1 MSKWRNS
8 TLADYI
14 PDDKLEEI
22 KDRVSIVEVIS
33 DYVSLKKLGKNYK
46 GLCPFHS
53 EKTPSFMVNEEK
65 QIFHCFGCN
74 TGGNVFNFLMKM
86 DRLSFPEAAR
96 GLARRYGIDLSKI
109 KISEADKRESLKREW
124 LFELNELAASYYHNL
139 LINEN
144 EGKEAREYL
153 RQRGIGNDV
162 IIDHRLGY
170 AQNSW
175 DGLLKFLLKK
185 GVPLSRVSEVGLI
198 IPKKAQGFYDRFRG
212 RVIFPIINI
221 HDKVIGFGGRV
232 LDNSLPKYLNSPE
245 SSIYNKSNSLYG
257 LKVAKDFIRSED
269 RVIVVEGYF
278 DLLSL
283 NQYNIKN
290 VAATLGTSLTTG
302 HIRILR
308 RYTNNIITVFD
319 ADEAGKKA
327 AARSLD
333 VLLKH
338 GTSPKIAVL
347 PSGFDPDS
355 FVRKVGEKGFKEII
369 AGSIPLI
376 EFAINEVIKKHDISS
391 VEGKVKI
398 IEDVTPILSKIENKI
413 ERDIYIQRVSNRL
426 DIKEDTIVSRLLKTK
441 KPGGVL
447 QEKGVQSMDEDIVE
461 KLLLKLML
469 LNSEVVHRIQEEAI
483 IEEFVNKQYKEI
495 GLLLLEE
502 FNRQGRIDLGRVIN
516 CLEDE
521 SSKSLISQLSIEKES
536 IEDVPKI
543 LKDCINKI
551 RMHKVDEEIKILDIK
566 IKEADEKK
574 DEVLQREF
582 LISRQEL
589 KNKQINYRQ
598 AFSRHNDA

>member
-1 MSKWRNS
+1 
-8 TLADYI
+8 LADYI

-33 DYVSLKKLGKNYK
+33 DYVSLKKAGKNYK

-96 GLARRYGIDLSKI
+96 GLARRYGIDLPKI
-109 KISEADKRESLKREW
+109 KISEADKEENLKREW

-139 LINEN
+139 LINEK

-162 IIDHRLGY
+162 IIDHRVGY

-212 RVIFPIINI
+212 RMIFPIINI
-221 HDKVIGFGGRV
+221 NGKVIGFGGRV
-232 LDNSLPKYLNSPE
+232 LDNTLPKYLNSPE

-269 RVIVVEGYF
+269 KVIVVEGYF

-283 NQYNIKN
+283 NQYGIKN

-319 ADEAGKKA
+319 ADEAGEKA

-333 VLLKH
+333 ILLKH
-338 GTSPKIAVL
+338 GASPKIAVL

-355 FVRKVGEKGFKEII
+355 FVKKVGEEGFKEII
-369 AGSIPLI
+369 AGSMPLI
-376 EFAINEVIKKHDISS
+376 EFAINEVIKRHDASS

-398 IEDVTPILSKIENKI
+398 IEDVTPILAKIENKI

-426 DIKEDTIVSRLLKTK
+426 GIKEDTIVSQLRKTK
-441 KPGGVL
+441 KRGSVL
-447 QEKGVQSMDEDIVE
+447 QEKGVQFMDEDIVE

-469 LNSEVVHRIQEEAI
+469 LNNEVVHKIQEEAI

-502 FNRQGRIDLGRVIN
+502 FNRQGRIDSGKVIN

-521 SSKSLISQLSIEKES
+521 NSKSLISQLSIEKES

-543 LKDCINKI
+543 LKDCMNKI

-566 IKEADEKK
+566 IKEAEEKK

-598 AFSRHNDA
+598 AFLRHNNA

>member
-1 MSKWRNS
+1 M
-8 TLADYI
+8 ADYI

-33 DYVSLKKLGKNYK
+33 DYVSLKKAGKNYK

-96 GLARRYGIDLSKI
+96 GLARRYGIDLPKI
-109 KISEADKRESLKREW
+109 KISEADKEENLKREW

-139 LINEN
+139 LINEK

-162 IIDHRLGY
+162 IIDHRVGY

-212 RVIFPIINI
+212 RMIFPIINI
-221 HDKVIGFGGRV
+221 NGKVIGFGGRV
-232 LDNSLPKYLNSPE
+232 LDNTLPKYLNSPE

-269 RVIVVEGYF
+269 KVIVVEGYF

-283 NQYNIKN
+283 NQYGIKN

-319 ADEAGKKA
+319 ADEAGEKA

-333 VLLKH
+333 ILLKH
-338 GTSPKIAVL
+338 GASPKIAVL

-355 FVRKVGEKGFKEII
+355 FVKKVGEEGFKEII
-369 AGSIPLI
+369 AGSMPLI
-376 EFAINEVIKKHDISS
+376 EFAINEVIKRHDASS

-398 IEDVTPILSKIENKI
+398 IEDVTPILAKIENKI

-426 DIKEDTIVSRLLKTK
+426 GIKEDTIVSQLRKTK
-441 KPGGVL
+441 KGGSVL
-447 QEKGVQSMDEDIVE
+447 QEKGVQFMDEDIVE

-469 LNSEVVHRIQEEAI
+469 LNNEVVHKIQEEAI

-502 FNRQGRIDLGRVIN
+502 FNRQGRIDSGKVIN

-521 SSKSLISQLSIEKES
+521 NSKSLISQLSIEKES

-543 LKDCINKI
+543 LKDCMNKI

-566 IKEADEKK
+566 IKEAEEKK

-589 KNKQINYRQ
+589 KYKKINYRQ
-598 AFSRHNDA
+598 AFLRHNNA

>member
-1 MSKWRNS
+1 M
-8 TLADYI
+8 ADYI

-33 DYVSLKKLGKNYK
+33 DYVSLKKAGKNYK

-96 GLARRYGIDLSKI
+96 GLARRYGIDLPKI
-109 KISEADKRESLKREW
+109 KISEADKEENLKREW

-139 LINEN
+139 LINEK

-162 IIDHRLGY
+162 IIDHRVGY

-185 GVPLSRVSEVGLI
+185 RVPLSRVSEVGLI

-212 RVIFPIINI
+212 RMIFPIINI
-221 HDKVIGFGGRV
+221 NGKVIGFGGRV
-232 LDNSLPKYLNSPE
+232 LDNTLPKYLNSPE

-269 RVIVVEGYF
+269 KVIVVEGYF

-283 NQYNIKN
+283 NQYGIKN

-319 ADEAGKKA
+319 ADEAGEKA

-333 VLLKH
+333 ILLKH
-338 GTSPKIAVL
+338 GASPKIAVL

-355 FVRKVGEKGFKEII
+355 FVKKVGEEGFKEII
-369 AGSIPLI
+369 AGSMPLI
-376 EFAINEVIKKHDISS
+376 EFAINEVIKRHDASS

-398 IEDVTPILSKIENKI
+398 IEDVTPILAKIENKI

-426 DIKEDTIVSRLLKTK
+426 GIKEDTIVSQLRKTK
-441 KPGGVL
+441 KGGSVL
-447 QEKGVQSMDEDIVE
+447 QEKGVQFMDEDIVE

-469 LNSEVVHRIQEEAI
+469 LNNEVVHKIQEEAI

-502 FNRQGRIDLGRVIN
+502 FNRQGRIDSGKVIN

-521 SSKSLISQLSIEKES
+521 NSKSLISQLSIEKES
-536 IEDVPKI
+536 IEDAPKI
-543 LKDCINKI
+543 LKDCMNKI

-566 IKEADEKK
+566 IKEAEEKK

-598 AFSRHNDA
+598 AFLRHNNA

>member
-1 MSKWRNS
+1 
-8 TLADYI
+8 LADYI

>member
-1 MSKWRNS
+1 
-8 TLADYI
+8 LADYI

-33 DYVSLKKLGKNYK
+33 DYVSLKKAGKNYK

-96 GLARRYGIDLSKI
+96 GLARRYGIDLPKI
-109 KISEADKRESLKREW
+109 KISEADKEENLKREW

-139 LINEN
+139 LINEK

-162 IIDHRLGY
+162 IIDHRVGY

-198 IPKKAQGFYDRFRG
+198 IPKKAQGFYDRFR
-212 RVIFPIINI
+212 RRMIFPIINI
-221 HDKVIGFGGRV
+221 HGKVIGFGGRV
-232 LDNSLPKYLNSPE
+232 LDNTLPKYLNSPE

-269 RVIVVEGYF
+269 KVIVVEGYF

-283 NQYNIKN
+283 NQYGIKN

-319 ADEAGKKA
+319 ADEAGEKA

-333 VLLKH
+333 ILLKH
-338 GTSPKIAVL
+338 GASPKIAVL

-355 FVRKVGEKGFKEII
+355 FVKKVGEEGFKEII
-369 AGSIPLI
+369 AGSMPLI
-376 EFAINEVIKKHDISS
+376 EFAINEVIKRHDASS

-398 IEDVTPILSKIENKI
+398 IEDVTPILAKIENKI

-426 DIKEDTIVSRLLKTK
+426 GIKEDTIVSQLRKTK
-441 KPGGVL
+441 KRGSVL
-447 QEKGVQSMDEDIVE
+447 QEKGVQFMDEDIVE

-469 LNSEVVHRIQEEAI
+469 LNNEVVHKIQEEAI

-502 FNRQGRIDLGRVIN
+502 FNRQGRIDSGKVIN

-521 SSKSLISQLSIEKES
+521 NSKSLISQLSIEKES

-543 LKDCINKI
+543 LKDCMNKI

-566 IKEADEKK
+566 IKEAEEKK

-598 AFSRHNDA
+598 AFLRHNNA

>member
-1 MSKWRNS
+1 M
-8 TLADYI
+8 ADYI

-33 DYVSLKKLGKNYK
+33 DYVSLKKAGKNYK

-96 GLARRYGIDLSKI
+96 GLARRYGIDLPKI
-109 KISEADKRESLKREW
+109 KISEADKRETLKREW

-139 LINEN
+139 LINEK

-175 DGLLKFLLKK
+175 DGLLKFLSKK
-185 GVPLSRVSEVGLI
+185 GASLSRVSEVGLI

-212 RVIFPIINI
+212 RMIFPIINI
-221 HDKVIGFGGRV
+221 HGKVIGFGGRV

-269 RVIVVEGYF
+269 KVIVVEGYF

-283 NQYNIKN
+283 NQYGIKN

-398 IEDVTPILSKIENKI
+398 IEDVTPILSMIENKI

-426 DIKEDTIVSRLLKTK
+426 GIKEDTIVSQFRKTK
-441 KPGGVL
+441 KTGGIL
-447 QEKGVQSMDEDIVE
+447 QEKGIQSMDEDIVE

-469 LNSEVVHRIQEEAI
+469 LSNEVVHKIQEEAI

-502 FNRQGRIDLGRVIN
+502 FNRQGRIDSGRVIN

-536 IEDVPKI
+536 IEDVQKI

-566 IKEADEKK
+566 IKEAEDKK

-582 LISRQEL
+582 LVSRQEL

-598 AFSRHNDA
+598 AFSRHNNA

>member
-1 MSKWRNS
+1 M
-8 TLADYI
+8 ADYI

-33 DYVSLKKLGKNYK
+33 DYVSLKKAGKNYK

-96 GLARRYGIDLSKI
+96 GLARRYGIDLPKI
-109 KISEADKRESLKREW
+109 KISEADKEENLKREW

-139 LINEN
+139 LINEK

-162 IIDHRLGY
+162 IIDHRVGY

-212 RVIFPIINI
+212 RMIFPIINI
-221 HDKVIGFGGRV
+221 NGKVIGFGGRV
-232 LDNSLPKYLNSPE
+232 LDNTLPKYLNSPE

-269 RVIVVEGYF
+269 KVIVVEGYF

-283 NQYNIKN
+283 NQYGIKN

-319 ADEAGKKA
+319 ADEAGEKA

-333 VLLKH
+333 ILLKH
-338 GTSPKIAVL
+338 GASPKIAVL

-355 FVRKVGEKGFKEII
+355 FVKKVGEEGFKEII

-376 EFAINEVIKKHDISS
+376 EFAINEVIKRHDASS

-398 IEDVTPILSKIENKI
+398 IEDVTPILAKIENKI

-426 DIKEDTIVSRLLKTK
+426 GIKEDTIVSQLRKTK
-441 KPGGVL
+441 KG
-447 QEKGVQSMDEDIVE
+447 
-461 KLLLKLML
+461 
-469 LNSEVVHRIQEEAI
+469 EA
-483 IEEFVNKQYKEI
+483 FYKK
-495 GLLLLEE
+495 
-502 FNRQGRIDLGRVIN
+502 RVF
-516 CLEDE
+516 
-521 SSKSLISQLSIEKES
+521 SLWM
-536 IEDVPKI
+536 KI
-543 LKDCINKI
+543 LLRN
-551 RMHKVDEEIKILDIK
+551 
-566 IKEADEKK
+566 
-574 DEVLQREF
+574 
-582 LISRQEL
+582 S
-589 KNKQINYRQ
+589 Y
-598 AFSRHNDA
+598 

>member
-1 MSKWRNS
+1 M
-8 TLADYI
+8 ADYI
-14 PDDKLEEI
+14 SDDKLEEI
-22 KDRVSIVEVIS
+22 KDRASIVEVIS
-33 DYVSLKKLGKNYK
+33 DYVSLKKVGKNYK
-46 GLCPFHS
+46 GLCPFHP

-74 TGGNVFNFLMKM
+74 MGGNVLSFLMKM

-96 GLARRYGIDLSKI
+96 ELARRYGIDLPKI
-109 KISEADKRESLKREW
+109 KISDADKRETLEREW

-139 LINEN
+139 LVNEK
-144 EGKEAREYL
+144 EGKGAREYL

-185 GVPLSRVSEVGLI
+185 GIPLPRVSELGLI

-212 RVIFPIINI
+212 RIIFPIINI
-221 HDKVIGFGGRV
+221 HGKVIGFGGRV

-269 RVIVVEGYF
+269 KVIVVEGYF

-283 NQYNIKN
+283 NQYSIKN
-290 VAATLGTSLTTG
+290 VTATLGTSLTTG

-319 ADEAGKKA
+319 ADEAGEKA

-333 VLLKH
+333 ILLKH

-355 FVRKVGEKGFKEII
+355 FVRKVGENSFKEII

-376 EFAINEVIKKHDISS
+376 EFAINEVIKKHDAFS

-398 IEDVTPILSKIENKI
+398 IEDVTPILAKIENKI

-426 DIKEDTIVSRLLKTK
+426 DIKEDTIVSQLRKTK
-441 KPGGVL
+441 KGGDAL
-447 QEKGVQSMDEDIVE
+447 QEKGIQSMDEDIVE

-469 LNSEVVHRIQEEAI
+469 LNNEVVHKIQEEAI

-502 FNRQGRIDLGRVIN
+502 FNRQGRVDSGKIIN

-536 IEDVPKI
+536 IEDVQKI

-566 IKEADEKK
+566 IKEAEEKK

-582 LISRQEL
+582 LVSRQKL

-598 AFSRHNDA
+598 AFSRRHNA

>member
-1 MSKWRNS
+1 M
-8 TLADYI
+8 ADYI

-33 DYVSLKKLGKNYK
+33 DYVSLKKAGKNYK

-96 GLARRYGIDLSKI
+96 GLARRYGIDLPKI
-109 KISEADKRESLKREW
+109 KISEADKEENLKREW

-139 LINEN
+139 LINEK

-162 IIDHRLGY
+162 IIDHRVGY

-212 RVIFPIINI
+212 RMIFPIINI
-221 HDKVIGFGGRV
+221 HGKVIGFGGRV
-232 LDNSLPKYLNSPE
+232 LDNTLPKYLNSPE

-269 RVIVVEGYF
+269 KVIVVEGYF

-283 NQYNIKN
+283 NQYGIKN

-319 ADEAGKKA
+319 ADEAGEKA

-333 VLLKH
+333 ILLKH
-338 GTSPKIAVL
+338 GASPKIAVL

-355 FVRKVGEKGFKEII
+355 FVKKVGEEGFKEII
-369 AGSIPLI
+369 AGSMPLI
-376 EFAINEVIKKHDISS
+376 EFAINEVIKRHDASS

-398 IEDVTPILSKIENKI
+398 IEDVTPILAKIENKI

-426 DIKEDTIVSRLLKTK
+426 GIKEDTIVSQLRKTK
-441 KPGGVL
+441 KRGSVL
-447 QEKGVQSMDEDIVE
+447 QEKGVQFMDEDIVE

-469 LNSEVVHRIQEEAI
+469 LNNEVVHKIQEEAI

-502 FNRQGRIDLGRVIN
+502 FNRQGRIDSGKVIN

-521 SSKSLISQLSIEKES
+521 NSKSLISQLSIEKES
-536 IEDVPKI
+536 IEDAPKI
-543 LKDCINKI
+543 LKDCMNKI

-566 IKEADEKK
+566 IKEAEEKK

-598 AFSRHNDA
+598 AFLRHNNA

>member
-1 MSKWRNS
+1 M
-8 TLADYI
+8 ADYI

-33 DYVSLKKLGKNYK
+33 DYVSLKKAGKNYK

-96 GLARRYGIDLSKI
+96 GLARRYGIDLPKI
-109 KISEADKRESLKREW
+109 KISEADKEENLKREW

-139 LINEN
+139 LINEK

-162 IIDHRLGY
+162 IIDHRVGY

-212 RVIFPIINI
+212 RMIFPIINI
-221 HDKVIGFGGRV
+221 NGKVIGFGGRV
-232 LDNSLPKYLNSPE
+232 LDNTLPKYLNSPE

-269 RVIVVEGYF
+269 KVIVVEGYF

-283 NQYNIKN
+283 NQYGIKN

-319 ADEAGKKA
+319 ADEAGEKA

-333 VLLKH
+333 ILLKH
-338 GTSPKIAVL
+338 GASPKIAVL

-355 FVRKVGEKGFKEII
+355 FVKKVGEEGFKEII
-369 AGSIPLI
+369 AGSMPLI
-376 EFAINEVIKKHDISS
+376 EFAINEVIKRHDASS

-398 IEDVTPILSKIENKI
+398 IEDVTPILAKIENKI

-426 DIKEDTIVSRLLKTK
+426 GIKEDTIVSQLRKTK
-441 KPGGVL
+441 KRGSVL
-447 QEKGVQSMDEDIVE
+447 QEKGVQFMDEDIVE

-469 LNSEVVHRIQEEAI
+469 LNNEVVHKIQEEAI

-502 FNRQGRIDLGRVIN
+502 FNRQGRIDSGKVIN

-521 SSKSLISQLSIEKES
+521 NSKSLISQLSIEKES

-543 LKDCINKI
+543 LKDCMNKI

-566 IKEADEKK
+566 IKEAEEKK

-598 AFSRHNDA
+598 AFLRHNNA

>member
-1 MSKWRNS
+1 M
-8 TLADYI
+8 ADYI

-426 DIKEDTIVSRLLKTK
+426 DIKEDTIVSQLLKTK

>member
-1 MSKWRNS
+1 
-8 TLADYI
+8 LADYI

-33 DYVSLKKLGKNYK
+33 DYVSLKKAGKNYK

-96 GLARRYGIDLSKI
+96 GLARRYGIDLPKI
-109 KISEADKRESLKREW
+109 KISEADKEENLKREW

-139 LINEN
+139 LINEK

-162 IIDHRLGY
+162 IIDHRVGY

-212 RVIFPIINI
+212 RMIFPIINI
-221 HDKVIGFGGRV
+221 NGKVIGFGGRV
-232 LDNSLPKYLNSPE
+232 LDNTLPKYLNSPE

-269 RVIVVEGYF
+269 KVIVVEGYF

-283 NQYNIKN
+283 NQYGIKN

-319 ADEAGKKA
+319 ADEAGEKA

-333 VLLKH
+333 ILLKH
-338 GTSPKIAVL
+338 GASPKIAVL

-355 FVRKVGEKGFKEII
+355 FVKKVGEEGFKEII
-369 AGSIPLI
+369 AGSMPLI
-376 EFAINEVIKKHDISS
+376 EFAINEVIKRHDASS

-398 IEDVTPILSKIENKI
+398 IEDVTPILAKIENKI

-426 DIKEDTIVSRLLKTK
+426 GIKEDTIVSQLRKTK
-441 KPGGVL
+441 KGGSVL
-447 QEKGVQSMDEDIVE
+447 QEKGVQFMDEDIVE

-469 LNSEVVHRIQEEAI
+469 LNNEVVHKIQEEAI

-502 FNRQGRIDLGRVIN
+502 FNRQGRIDSGKVIN

-521 SSKSLISQLSIEKES
+521 NSKSLISQLSIEKES
-536 IEDVPKI
+536 IEDAPKI
-543 LKDCINKI
+543 LKDCMNKI

-566 IKEADEKK
+566 IKEAEEKK

-598 AFSRHNDA
+598 AFLRHNNA

>member
-1 MSKWRNS
+1 
-8 TLADYI
+8 LADYI

-109 KISEADKRESLKREW
+109 KISETDKRETLKREW

-162 IIDHRLGY
+162 TIDHRLGY

-198 IPKKAQGFYDRFRG
+198 IPKKAQGFYDRFRD
-212 RVIFPIINI
+212 RMIFPIIDI

-278 DLLSL
+278 DLLGL
-283 NQYNIKN
+283 NQYGIKN

-338 GTSPKIAVL
+338 GASPKIAVL

-398 IEDVTPILSKIENKI
+398 IEDATPILSKIENKI

-426 DIKEDTIVSRLLKTK
+426 DIKEDTIVSQLRKTK
-441 KPGGVL
+441 KTGGIL

-469 LNSEVVHRIQEEAI
+469 LSNEVVHKIQEEAI

-521 SSKSLISQLSIEKES
+521 NSKSLISELSIEKES
-536 IEDVPKI
+536 IEDVQKI

-551 RMHKVDEEIKILDIK
+551 RIHKVDEEIKILDIK
-566 IKEADEKK
+566 IKEAEEKK

-598 AFSRHNDA
+598 AFSRHNNA

>member
-1 MSKWRNS
+1 
-8 TLADYI
+8 LADYI
-14 PDDKLEEI
+14 QDDKLEEI
-22 KDRVSIVEVIS
+22 KDRASIVEVIS
-33 DYVSLKKLGKNYK
+33 DYVSLKKVGKNYK
-46 GLCPFHS
+46 GLCPFHT

-74 TGGNVFNFLMKM
+74 MGGNVFSFLMKM

-96 GLARRYGIDLSKI
+96 GLARRYGIDLPRI
-109 KISEADKRESLKREW
+109 KISDADKRETLKREW

-139 LINEN
+139 LINEK
-144 EGKEAREYL
+144 EGKGAREYL
-153 RQRGIGNDV
+153 KQRGIGNNV

-185 GVPLSRVSEVGLI
+185 EIPLSRVSEVGLI

-212 RVIFPIINI
+212 RIIFPIINI
-221 HDKVIGFGGRV
+221 HDKVVGFGGRV

-269 RVIVVEGYF
+269 KVIVVEGYF

-283 NQYNIKN
+283 NQYGIKN
-290 VAATLGTSLTTG
+290 VTATLGTSLTAG
-302 HIRILR
+302 HIRVLR
-308 RYTNNIITVFD
+308 RYTNNIVTVFD
-319 ADEAGKKA
+319 ADEAGEKA

-333 VLLKH
+333 ILLKH

-347 PSGFDPDS
+347 PPGFDPDS
-355 FVRKVGEKGFKEII
+355 FVRKAGGNRFKEII

-376 EFAINEVIKKHDISS
+376 EFAINEVIKKHDASS
-391 VEGKVKI
+391 MEGKVKI
-398 IEDVTPILSKIENKI
+398 IEDVTPILAKIENKI

-426 DIKEDTIVSRLLKTK
+426 DIKEDIIASQLRKTK
-441 KPGGVL
+441 KGGNAL
-447 QEKGVQSMDEDIVE
+447 QEKGIQFMDEDIVE

-469 LNSEVVHRIQEEAI
+469 LNNEVVHKIQEEAI

-502 FNRQGRIDLGRVIN
+502 FNRQGRLDSGKIIN

-521 SSKSLISQLSIEKES
+521 NSKSLISQLSIEKES
-536 IEDVPKI
+536 IEDVGKI

-551 RMHKVDEEIKILDIK
+551 RMNKLDEEIKILDIK
-566 IKEADEKK
+566 IKEAEEKK

-582 LISRQEL
+582 LVSRQEL
-589 KNKQINYRQ
+589 KNKQIRYRQ
-598 AFSRHNDA
+598 AFSRHHNA

>member
-1 MSKWRNS
+1 M
-8 TLADYI
+8 ADYI

>member
-1 MSKWRNS
+1 
-8 TLADYI
+8 LADYI

-33 DYVSLKKLGKNYK
+33 DYVSLKKAGKNYK

-96 GLARRYGIDLSKI
+96 GLARRYGIDLPKI
-109 KISEADKRESLKREW
+109 KISEADKEENLKREW

-139 LINEN
+139 LINEK

-162 IIDHRLGY
+162 IIDHRVGY

-185 GVPLSRVSEVGLI
+185 RVPLSRVSEVGLI

-212 RVIFPIINI
+212 RMIFPIINI
-221 HDKVIGFGGRV
+221 NGKVIGFGGRV
-232 LDNSLPKYLNSPE
+232 LDNTLPKYLNSPE

-269 RVIVVEGYF
+269 KVIVVEGYF

-283 NQYNIKN
+283 NQYGIKN

-319 ADEAGKKA
+319 ADEAGEKA

-333 VLLKH
+333 ILLKH
-338 GTSPKIAVL
+338 GASPKIAVL

-355 FVRKVGEKGFKEII
+355 FVKKVGEEGFKEII
-369 AGSIPLI
+369 AGSMPLI
-376 EFAINEVIKKHDISS
+376 EFAINEVIKRHDASS

-398 IEDVTPILSKIENKI
+398 IEDVTPILAKIENKI

-426 DIKEDTIVSRLLKTK
+426 GIKEDTIVSQLRKTK
-441 KPGGVL
+441 KRGSVL
-447 QEKGVQSMDEDIVE
+447 QEKGVQFMDEDIVE

-469 LNSEVVHRIQEEAI
+469 LNNEVVHKIQEEAI

-502 FNRQGRIDLGRVIN
+502 FNRQGRIDSGKVIN

-521 SSKSLISQLSIEKES
+521 NSKSLISQLSIEKES

-543 LKDCINKI
+543 LKDCMNKI

-566 IKEADEKK
+566 IKEAEEKK

-598 AFSRHNDA
+598 AFLRHNNA

>member
-1 MSKWRNS
+1 
-8 TLADYI
+8 LADYI

-33 DYVSLKKLGKNYK
+33 DYVSLKKAGKNYK

-96 GLARRYGIDLSKI
+96 GLARRYGIDLPKI
-109 KISEADKRESLKREW
+109 KISEADKEENLKREW

-139 LINEN
+139 LINEK

-162 IIDHRLGY
+162 IIDHRVGY

-212 RVIFPIINI
+212 RMIFPIINI
-221 HDKVIGFGGRV
+221 NGKVIGFGGRV
-232 LDNSLPKYLNSPE
+232 LDNTLPKYLNSPE

-269 RVIVVEGYF
+269 KVIVVEGYF

-283 NQYNIKN
+283 NQYGIKN

-319 ADEAGKKA
+319 ADEAGEKA

-333 VLLKH
+333 ILLKH
-338 GTSPKIAVL
+338 GASPKIAVL

-355 FVRKVGEKGFKEII
+355 FVKKVGEEGFKEII
-369 AGSIPLI
+369 AGSMPLI
-376 EFAINEVIKKHDISS
+376 EFAINEVIKRHDASS

-398 IEDVTPILSKIENKI
+398 IEDVTPILAKIENKI

-426 DIKEDTIVSRLLKTK
+426 GIKEDTIVSQLRKTK
-441 KPGGVL
+441 KRGSVL
-447 QEKGVQSMDEDIVE
+447 QEKGVQFMDEDIVE

-469 LNSEVVHRIQEEAI
+469 LNNEVVHKIQEEAI

-502 FNRQGRIDLGRVIN
+502 FNRQGRIDSGKVIN

-521 SSKSLISQLSIEKES
+521 NSKSLISQLSIEKES
-536 IEDVPKI
+536 IEDAPKI
-543 LKDCINKI
+543 LKDCMNKI

-566 IKEADEKK
+566 IKEAEEKK

-598 AFSRHNDA
+598 AFLRHNNA

>member
-1 MSKWRNS
+1 M
-8 TLADYI
+8 ADYI

-33 DYVSLKKLGKNYK
+33 DYVSLKKAGKNYK

-96 GLARRYGIDLSKI
+96 GLARRYGIDLPKI
-109 KISEADKRESLKREW
+109 KISEADKEENLKREW

-139 LINEN
+139 LINEK

-162 IIDHRLGY
+162 IIDHRVGY

-212 RVIFPIINI
+212 RMIFPIINI
-221 HDKVIGFGGRV
+221 NGKVIGFGGRV
-232 LDNSLPKYLNSPE
+232 LDNTLPKYLNSPE

-269 RVIVVEGYF
+269 KVIVVEGYF

-283 NQYNIKN
+283 NQYGIKN

-319 ADEAGKKA
+319 ADEAGEKA

-333 VLLKH
+333 ILLKH
-338 GTSPKIAVL
+338 GASPKIAVL

-355 FVRKVGEKGFKEII
+355 FVKKVGEEGFKEII
-369 AGSIPLI
+369 AGSMPLI
-376 EFAINEVIKKHDISS
+376 EFAINEVIKRHDASS

-398 IEDVTPILSKIENKI
+398 IEDVTPILAKIENKI

-426 DIKEDTIVSRLLKTK
+426 GIKEDTIVSQLRKTK
-441 KPGGVL
+441 KGGSVL
-447 QEKGVQSMDEDIVE
+447 QEKGVQFMDEDIVE

-469 LNSEVVHRIQEEAI
+469 LNNEVVHKIQEEAI

-502 FNRQGRIDLGRVIN
+502 FNRQGRIDSGKVIN

-521 SSKSLISQLSIEKES
+521 NSKSLISQLSIEKES

-543 LKDCINKI
+543 LKDCMNKI

-566 IKEADEKK
+566 IKEAEEKK

-598 AFSRHNDA
+598 AFLRHNNA

>member
-1 MSKWRNS
+1 M
-8 TLADYI
+8 ADYI

-109 KISEADKRESLKREW
+109 KISETDKRETLKREW

-162 IIDHRLGY
+162 TIDHRLGY

-198 IPKKAQGFYDRFRG
+198 IPKKAQGFYDRFRD
-212 RVIFPIINI
+212 RMIFPIIDI

-278 DLLSL
+278 DLLGL
-283 NQYNIKN
+283 NQYGIKN

-338 GTSPKIAVL
+338 GASPKIAVL

-398 IEDVTPILSKIENKI
+398 IEDATPILSKIENKI

-426 DIKEDTIVSRLLKTK
+426 DIKEDTIVSQLRKTK
-441 KPGGVL
+441 KTGGIL

-469 LNSEVVHRIQEEAI
+469 LSNEVVHKIQEEAI

-521 SSKSLISQLSIEKES
+521 NSKSLISELSIEKES
-536 IEDVPKI
+536 IEDVQKI

-551 RMHKVDEEIKILDIK
+551 RIHKVDEEIKILDIK
-566 IKEADEKK
+566 IKEAEEKK

-598 AFSRHNDA
+598 AFSRHNNA

>member
-1 MSKWRNS
+1 
-8 TLADYI
+8 LADYI

-33 DYVSLKKLGKNYK
+33 DYVSLKKAGKNYK

-53 EKTPSFMVNEEK
+53 EKTHSFMVNEEK

-96 GLARRYGIDLSKI
+96 GLDRRYGIDLPKI
-109 KISEADKRESLKREW
+109 KISEADKEENLKREW

-139 LINEN
+139 LINEK

-162 IIDHRLGY
+162 IIDHRVGY

-212 RVIFPIINI
+212 RMIFPIINI
-221 HDKVIGFGGRV
+221 NGKVIGFGGRV
-232 LDNSLPKYLNSPE
+232 LDNTLPKYLNSPE

-269 RVIVVEGYF
+269 KVIVVEGYF

-283 NQYNIKN
+283 NQYGIKN

-319 ADEAGKKA
+319 ADEAGEKA

-333 VLLKH
+333 ILLKH
-338 GTSPKIAVL
+338 GASPKIAVL

-355 FVRKVGEKGFKEII
+355 FVKKVGEEGFKEII
-369 AGSIPLI
+369 AGSMPLI
-376 EFAINEVIKKHDISS
+376 EFAINEVIKRHDASS

-398 IEDVTPILSKIENKI
+398 IEDVTPILAKIENKI

-426 DIKEDTIVSRLLKTK
+426 GIKEDTIVSQLRKTK
-441 KPGGVL
+441 KGGSVL
-447 QEKGVQSMDEDIVE
+447 QEKGVQFMDEDIVE

-469 LNSEVVHRIQEEAI
+469 LNNEVVHKIQEEAI

-502 FNRQGRIDLGRVIN
+502 FNRQGRIDSGKVIN

-521 SSKSLISQLSIEKES
+521 NSKSLISQLSIEKES
-536 IEDVPKI
+536 IEDAPKI
-543 LKDCINKI
+543 LKDCMNKI

-566 IKEADEKK
+566 IKEAEEKK

-598 AFSRHNDA
+598 AFLRHNNA

>member
-1 MSKWRNS
+1 M
-8 TLADYI
+8 ADYI

-33 DYVSLKKLGKNYK
+33 DYVSLKKAGKNYK

-96 GLARRYGIDLSKI
+96 GLARRYGIDLPKI
-109 KISEADKRESLKREW
+109 KISEADKEENLKREW

-139 LINEN
+139 LINEK

-162 IIDHRLGY
+162 IIDHRVGY

-185 GVPLSRVSEVGLI
+185 RVPLSRVSEVGLI

-212 RVIFPIINI
+212 RMIFPIINI
-221 HDKVIGFGGRV
+221 NGKVIGFGGRV
-232 LDNSLPKYLNSPE
+232 LDNTLPKYLNSPE

-269 RVIVVEGYF
+269 KVIVVEGYF

-283 NQYNIKN
+283 NQYGIKN

-319 ADEAGKKA
+319 ADEAGEKA

-333 VLLKH
+333 ILLKH
-338 GTSPKIAVL
+338 GASPKIAVL

-355 FVRKVGEKGFKEII
+355 FVKKVGEEGFKEII
-369 AGSIPLI
+369 AGSMPLI
-376 EFAINEVIKKHDISS
+376 EFAINEVIKRHDASS

-398 IEDVTPILSKIENKI
+398 IEDVTPILAKIENKI

-426 DIKEDTIVSRLLKTK
+426 GIKEDTIVSQLRKTK
-441 KPGGVL
+441 KGGSVL
-447 QEKGVQSMDEDIVE
+447 QEKGVQFMDEDIVE

-469 LNSEVVHRIQEEAI
+469 LNNEVVHKIQEEAI

-502 FNRQGRIDLGRVIN
+502 FNRQGRIDSGKVIN

-521 SSKSLISQLSIEKES
+521 NSKSLISQLSIEKES

-543 LKDCINKI
+543 LKDCMNKI

-566 IKEADEKK
+566 IKEAEEKK

-598 AFSRHNDA
+598 AFLRHNNA

>member
-1 MSKWRNS
+1 
-8 TLADYI
+8 LADYI

-33 DYVSLKKLGKNYK
+33 DYVSLKKAGKNYK

-96 GLARRYGIDLSKI
+96 GLARRYGIDLPKI
-109 KISEADKRESLKREW
+109 KISEADKEENLKREW

-139 LINEN
+139 LINEK

-162 IIDHRLGY
+162 IIDHRVGY

-212 RVIFPIINI
+212 RMIFPIINI
-221 HDKVIGFGGRV
+221 NGKVIGFGGRV
-232 LDNSLPKYLNSPE
+232 LDNTLPKYLNSPE

-269 RVIVVEGYF
+269 KVIVVEGYF

-283 NQYNIKN
+283 NQYGIKN

-319 ADEAGKKA
+319 ADEAGEKA

-333 VLLKH
+333 ILLKH
-338 GTSPKIAVL
+338 GASPKIAVL

-355 FVRKVGEKGFKEII
+355 FVKKVGEEGFKEII
-369 AGSIPLI
+369 AGSMPLI
-376 EFAINEVIKKHDISS
+376 EFAINEVIKRHDASS

-398 IEDVTPILSKIENKI
+398 IEDVTPILAKIENKI

-426 DIKEDTIVSRLLKTK
+426 GIKEDTIVSQLRKTK
-441 KPGGVL
+441 KGGSVL
-447 QEKGVQSMDEDIVE
+447 QEKGVQFMDEDIVE

-469 LNSEVVHRIQEEAI
+469 LNNEVVHKIQEEAI

-502 FNRQGRIDLGRVIN
+502 FNRQGRIDSGKVIN

-521 SSKSLISQLSIEKES
+521 NSKSLISQLSIEKES

-543 LKDCINKI
+543 LKDCMNKI

-566 IKEADEKK
+566 IKEAEEKK

-598 AFSRHNDA
+598 AFLRHNNA

>member
-1 MSKWRNS
+1 M
-8 TLADYI
+8 ADYI

-33 DYVSLKKLGKNYK
+33 DYVSLKKAGKNYK

-96 GLARRYGIDLSKI
+96 GLARRYGIDLPKI
-109 KISEADKRESLKREW
+109 KISEADKEENLKREW

-139 LINEN
+139 LINEK

-162 IIDHRLGY
+162 IIDHRVGY

-212 RVIFPIINI
+212 RMIFPIINI
-221 HDKVIGFGGRV
+221 NGKVIGFGGRV
-232 LDNSLPKYLNSPE
+232 LDNTLPKYLNSPE

-269 RVIVVEGYF
+269 KVIVVEGYF

-283 NQYNIKN
+283 NQYGIKN

-319 ADEAGKKA
+319 ADEAGEKA

-333 VLLKH
+333 ILLKH
-338 GTSPKIAVL
+338 GASPKIAVL

-355 FVRKVGEKGFKEII
+355 FVKKVGEEGFKEII
-369 AGSIPLI
+369 AGSMPLI
-376 EFAINEVIKKHDISS
+376 EFAINEVIKRHDASS

-398 IEDVTPILSKIENKI
+398 IEDVTPILAKIENKI

-426 DIKEDTIVSRLLKTK
+426 GIKEDTIVSQLRKTK
-441 KPGGVL
+441 KGGSVL
-447 QEKGVQSMDEDIVE
+447 QEKGVQFMDEDIVE

-469 LNSEVVHRIQEEAI
+469 LNNEVVHKIQEEAI

-502 FNRQGRIDLGRVIN
+502 FNRQGRIDSGKVIN

-521 SSKSLISQLSIEKES
+521 NSKSLISQLSIEKES
-536 IEDVPKI
+536 IEDAPKI
-543 LKDCINKI
+543 LKDCMNKI

-566 IKEADEKK
+566 IKEAEEKK

-598 AFSRHNDA
+598 AFLRHNNA

>member
-1 MSKWRNS
+1 
-8 TLADYI
+8 LADYI

-33 DYVSLKKLGKNYK
+33 DYVSLKKAGKNYK

-96 GLARRYGIDLSKI
+96 GLARRYGIDLPKI
-109 KISEADKRESLKREW
+109 KISEADKEENLKREW

-139 LINEN
+139 LINEK

-162 IIDHRLGY
+162 IIDHRVGY

-185 GVPLSRVSEVGLI
+185 RVPLSRVSEVGLI

-212 RVIFPIINI
+212 RMIFPIINI
-221 HDKVIGFGGRV
+221 NGKVIGFGGRV
-232 LDNSLPKYLNSPE
+232 LDNTLPKYLNSPE

-269 RVIVVEGYF
+269 KVIVVEGYF

-283 NQYNIKN
+283 NQYGIKN

-319 ADEAGKKA
+319 ADEAGEKA

-333 VLLKH
+333 ILLKH
-338 GTSPKIAVL
+338 GASPKIAVL

-355 FVRKVGEKGFKEII
+355 FVKKVGEEGFKEII
-369 AGSIPLI
+369 AGSMPLI
-376 EFAINEVIKKHDISS
+376 EFAINEVIKRHDASS

-398 IEDVTPILSKIENKI
+398 IEDVTPILAKIENKI

-426 DIKEDTIVSRLLKTK
+426 GIKEDTIVSQLRKTK
-441 KPGGVL
+441 KGGSVL
-447 QEKGVQSMDEDIVE
+447 QEKGVQFMDEDIVE

-469 LNSEVVHRIQEEAI
+469 LNNEVVHKIQEEAI

-502 FNRQGRIDLGRVIN
+502 FNRQGRIDSGKVIN

-521 SSKSLISQLSIEKES
+521 NSKSLISQLSIEKES
-536 IEDVPKI
+536 IEDAPKI
-543 LKDCINKI
+543 LKDCMNKI

-566 IKEADEKK
+566 IKEAEEKK

-598 AFSRHNDA
+598 AFLRHNNA